1 MLLVF
6 HDSAKI
12 GERVTTRYTIL
23 HCAILHFTLCDTKL
37 RGDLTRSQTGNFRRP
52 VLPSN
57 IDLFETFDH
66 GETQEGEEREER
78 KTSTKA
84 GTEGK
89 TCDLYNYYTHVS
101 MDACSHVATDFVSD
115 VLLSLNYW
123 HLFVTIRRMFDL
135 TLICVFFILPV
146 QPQEEENR

>member
-23 HCAILHFTLCDTKL
+23 HCAILHFTLYDTKL

-52 VLPSN
+52 VLRSN

-66 GETQEGEEREER
+66 RETQEGEEREER
-78 KTSTKA
+78 EERKTQTQKQA
-84 GTEGK
+84 RIVI
-89 TCDLYNYYTHVS
+89 L
-101 MDACSHVATDFVSD
+101 MFR
-115 VLLSLNYW
+115 W
-123 HLFVTIRRMFDL
+123 IRAVMWLQILCLMFCCL
-135 TLICVFFILPV
+135 
-146 QPQEEENR
+146 

>member
-52 VLPSN
+52 VLHSN

-78 KTSTKA
+78 KTQALKQVR
-84 GTEGK
+84 K
-89 TCDLYNYYTHVS
+89 VKLVIYIIIIH
-101 MDACSHVATDFVSD
+101 
-115 VLLSLNYW
+115 
-123 HLFVTIRRMFDL
+123 MFRWM
-135 TLICVFFILPV
+135 ILCLMFC
-146 QPQEEENR
+146 RL